1 MIKAHCDDPSPKT
14 SAPGLCACL
23 HHTQELTIAK
33 DVTPRPRSPTSE
45 GACLLRPHQADLSV
59 GSSVGPQLR
68 TTPTDETNTSRGLLS
83 QRRFQILEDSHPT
96 AHTPPGQDN
105 RKLLL
110 GMLDFVPLYL
120 FPGLISMFPSAAAKY
135 KRD

>member
-68 TTPTDETNTSRGLLS
+68 TTPTDDTNTSRGLLS

-96 AHTPPGQDN
+96 AHTPPGGYNGYTPKTERVLPESSSKPGPGPEKDSTPAE
-105 RKLLL
+105 RA
-110 GMLDFVPLYL
+110 PL
-120 FPGLISMFPSAAAKY
+120 
-135 KRD
+135 